1 MALMPVAEA
10 LAHVLAG
17 VTTLESEIVDLR
29 HAAGRTLA
37 QTITATVTQP
47 PFDASAMDGYAVR
60 ADDCPTVPCTLA
72 VIGQVAAGAAFVGEL
87 KPGQAVRIFTGAPVP
102 RGADAIVIQEDTHT
116 ADSAHVTV
124 LEAAQ
129 RGQNIRPRGQD
140 FKNGEA
146 LLTANRRLA
155 ARDIV
160 LAAAGG
166 HASLSVVRR
175 PIVAILATG
184 DELVEPGQVLKDGE
198 IYTSNSYG
206 IAALVEAAGGSAK
219 IIGIAKDNL
228 ESLTAKIRAADEADI
243 LVTTGGASVGDHD
256 LVRPAL
262 EAAGAKLDFYKIAM
276 RPGKPTFFGSRSSS
290 VRTQRLLGLPGNPV
304 ASLIGARV
312 FLVPL
317 IAKLLGLTDAPTHL
331 TAHLAQPLAAN
342 GPRQHLMRAIL
353 DETVSPP
360 RVTPFASQDSSL
372 VSILARANCL
382 IDLPI
387 SAPAMPEG
395 APVQILRL
403 DF

>member
-17 VTTLESEIVDLR
+17 VKTLDSETVDLR
-29 HAAGRTLA
+29 QASGGTLA
-37 QTITATVTQP
+37 HAIAAHITQP

-60 ADDCPTVPCTLA
+60 AEDCTTIPCTLT
-72 VIGQVAAGAAFVGEL
+72 VIGQAAAGAAFGGEL
-87 KPGQAVRIFTGAPVP
+87 KSGQAVRIFTGAPVP

-116 ADSAHVTV
+116 PDRTHVTI
-124 LEAAQ
+124 LESAQ

-140 FKNGEA
+140 FKSGQE
-146 LLTANRRLA
+146 LLKAGQQLGPRSIL
-155 ARDIV
+155 

-166 HASLSVVRR
+166 HAFLPVVRR

-206 IAALVEAAGGSAK
+206 IAALVEAAGGTAK
-219 IIGIAKDNL
+219 ILGVAKDNL
-228 ESLTAKIRAADEADI
+228 QSLATKIRDAQDADI

-262 EAAGAKLDFYKIAM
+262 ETAGAKLDFYKIAM
-276 RPGKPTFFGSRSSS
+276 RPGKPTFFGSRPISSH
-290 VRTQRLLGLPGNPV
+290 TQRILGLPGNPV

-317 IAKLLGLTDAPTHL
+317 IAKLLGRTESATRL
-331 TAHLAQPLAAN
+331 TALLAQPLAAN
-342 GPRQHLMRAIL
+342 GPRQHFMRAVL

-360 RVTPFASQDSSL
+360 RVTPFPSQDSSL
-372 VSILARANCL
+372 VSTLSRANCL

-387 SAPAMPEG
+387 SAPALPEG
-395 APVQILRL
+395 AVVQILRL

>member
-10 LAHVLAG
+10 LSHVLSGA
-17 VTTLESEIVDLR
+17 TTLESEIVDLR
-29 HAAGRTLA
+29 QASGRTLA
-37 QTITATVTQP
+37 HAISAHITQP

-60 ADDCPTVPCTLA
+60 AEDCTIVPCTLT
-72 VIGQVAAGAAFVGEL
+72 VIGQAAAGAALSGEINS
-87 KPGQAVRIFTGAPVP
+87 GQAVRIFTGAPVP

-116 ADSAHVTV
+116 PDRTHVTI

-140 FKNGEA
+140 FKTGQE
-146 LLTANRRLA
+146 LLQAGQQLGPRSIL
-155 ARDIV
+155 

-166 HASLSVVRR
+166 HACLHVVQR

-198 IYTSNSYG
+198 IYTSNSFG
-206 IAALVEAAGGSAK
+206 IAAMVEAAGGTAK
-219 IIGIAKDNL
+219 ILGVAKDNL
-228 ESLTAKIRAADEADI
+228 DSLAAKIRAADDADI

-262 EAAGAKLDFYKIAM
+262 ETAGAKLDFYKIAM
-276 RPGKPTFFGSRSSS
+276 RPGKPTFFGSRSISTH
-290 VRTQRLLGLPGNPV
+290 TQRILGLPGNPV

-317 IAKLLGLTDAPTHL
+317 IAKLLGRTDAPTYV
-331 TAHLAQPLAAN
+331 TAELAQPLAAN
-342 GPRQHLMRAIL
+342 GPRQHFMRAVL

-360 RVTPFASQDSSL
+360 RVTPFPSQDSSL

-387 SAPAMPEG
+387 AAPPIPAG
-395 APVQILRL
+395 SQVQVYRL

>member
-17 VTTLESEIVDLR
+17 VTTLDSETVDLR
-29 HAAGRTLA
+29 QASGRTLA
-37 QTITATVTQP
+37 HAIAAHITQP

-60 ADDCPTVPCTLA
+60 AEDCTTIPCTLT
-72 VIGQVAAGAAFVGEL
+72 VIGQAAAGAAFGGEL
-87 KPGQAVRIFTGAPVP
+87 KSGQAVRIFTGAPVP

-116 ADSAHVTV
+116 PDRTHVTI

-140 FKNGEA
+140 FKSGQD
-146 LLTANRRLA
+146 LLKA
-155 ARDIV
+155 AQQLGPRSIL

-166 HASLSVVRR
+166 HASLPLVRR

-206 IAALVEAAGGSAK
+206 IAALVEAAGGTAK
-219 IIGIAKDNL
+219 ILGVAKDNL
-228 ESLTAKIRAADEADI
+228 QSLASKIREAQDADI

-262 EAAGAKLDFYKIAM
+262 ETAGAKLDFYKIAM
-276 RPGKPTFFGSRSSS
+276 RPGKPTFFGSRPISAH
-290 VRTQRLLGLPGNPV
+290 TQRILGLPGNPV

-317 IAKLLGLTDAPTHL
+317 IAKLLGRTESATRL

-342 GPRQHLMRAIL
+342 GPRQHFMRAAL

-360 RVTPFASQDSSL
+360 RVTPFPSQDSSL
-372 VSILARANCL
+372 VSTLSRANCL

-395 APVQILRL
+395 ASVQILRL